1 MPNTS
6 AMKTKKAPWIPPPGR
21 SLHRIKT
28 TAKSKTEGSSKFEAN
43 HPTTDMHSTEDRF
56 DVASLSSTSSFNED
70 TSDVNVHLHFIKQ
83 EIQLLTKHFISLKQI
98 SQFLVG
104 IFNTYE
110 TEDETIKDLLT
121 KILDEVKEFIFN
133 LDDLEYSVTLVENT
147 ISQEDRTAEFQKVT
161 KLKENLL
168 SKLLGSYSNII
179 TIFQTYIQK
188 QNSSRMLKN
197 EEDKITLLNQLQESE
212 QRCISQRA
220 AIKDLERRLSII
232 QGKANTM
239 ESYKSTL
246 EDTRTELQKQLS
258 YKDAQIQYLTA
269 ELSQL
274 STKEKTDD
282 NEKLLEIIEEIK
294 KNAQAEKTA
303 LKKAVKFQKSRAEKL
318 EQLHVRSEK
327 ELKEKEKI
335 LLDIAAQRDQLK
347 LHLTMANNSI
357 IEGKNQIEEI
367 KHQSLKLQNEMSEKE
382 GDLKRQLQELSS
394 SINEKS
400 TQLNDCLR
408 EKVKLERDFSDVT
421 NELEMAK
428 RELNLLKSR
437 FSEIN
442 MLKKDQGDGNNG
454 SPLKE
459 VKQLILLLQNTQE
472 QLKNI
477 KSAAI
482 NTTMAGGG
490 DSTADGK
497 TDGAYK
503 TLLKAVDEIKE
514 HLLDLKNR
522 VLDSKDDNRKS
533 ELEMKLKE
541 LQKLYTSCSKENH
554 ALKDEIEELKNTR
567 WNNSSQQNEI
577 SYMPENDFSAKT
589 IQMELRLK
597 NEENWRLKQREKD
610 LEHQLEEVKN
620 KLQKKDAENFRLYS
634 LEEELKLR
642 KNEISLL
649 EKKKEEESER
659 LLNRIKELQKALDET
674 TAECDRLKRYVQDLR
689 ASYLNVF
696 GGTS

>member
-1 MPNTS
+1 
-6 AMKTKKAPWIPPPGR
+6 
-21 SLHRIKT
+21 
-28 TAKSKTEGSSKFEAN
+28 
-43 HPTTDMHSTEDRF
+43 MHSTEDRF

-327 ELKEKEKI
+327 ELKEKEKM